1 MKVLT
6 LDFGNTHAHAALFV
20 NNDLVE
26 AGVLG
31 DVFGWLQQRQL
42 SYGEVSGVL
51 SSVKNYDEELAE
63 HLKEGLLIDR
73 VKDYWKGQK
82 FAGMPV
88 HYAQTLGEDRLIAA
102 WYCFKVLKKPLLHIS
117 SGTFFTLDIIDAEG
131 FQGGFILPGLSHQLN
146 SLNQGAQLAVEEIN
160 PSTDLLTLARAAQT
174 TEEALQGIF
183 VSYAQ
188 LILKLTQRYNLE
200 EILING
206 GAASLTERLVKPLLP
221 GLKTSVQPNLNHHAL
236 YEWYRRNICL

>member
-1 MKVLT
+1 VNVLT

-20 NNDLVE
+20 QHELVE
-26 AGVLG
+26 SGVLD
-31 DVFGWLQQRQL
+31 DVFTWLKKRQL
-42 SYGEVSGVL
+42 TYGEVSGVL
-51 SSVKNYDEELAE
+51 CSVKNYDNELSE
-63 HLKEGLLIDR
+63 HLKEGLLIDG

-88 HYAQTLGEDRLIAA
+88 HYANTLGEDRLIAA
-102 WYCFKVLKKPLLHIS
+102 WYCFKVLKKPVLHIS
-117 SGTFFTLDIIDAEG
+117 SGTFFTVDIIDAEG
-131 FQGGFILPGLSHQLN
+131 FQGGFILPGLSHQLD
-146 SLNQGAQLAVEEIN
+146 SLNLGAQLSVGAVN
-160 PSTDLLTLARAAQT
+160 PSPDTLTLSRAAQT

-183 VSYAQ
+183 ISYAQ

-206 GAASLTERLVKPLLP
+206 GAAEQTHQLIKPLLTS
-221 GLKTSVQPNLNHHAL
+221 LKLSTQPHLNHHAL